1 MISSS
6 DQSWEVT
13 MVEREKCFVVM
24 PFGLKPRNDG
34 TDRTYNFDKVYRVII
49 QRAIMNVGMQP
60 IRADETE
67 GSRVVHADMFKDL
80 RDRPVVLVDLSLLN
94 PNVLYELGIRHVM
107 SPTGTVLMANE
118 ETVKKLPFDIA
129 LSRTIAYRYDGE
141 YLDWDEVERVIPQ
154 LQAAI
159 EEARRGTPD
168 SPVYAFLE
176 QVLSASALKKDE
188 APVEDGKTQGSDLD
202 AYQKKFAKMWLE
214 SDDTIHLDKLIDE
227 HSHSPFGV
235 RAIGYYGLL
244 AKLEK
249 PAQTRIAE
257 LLFSHEQY
265 DLSAEL
271 YEQCDVEGKLTFS
284 DYLYYGPAYS
294 NAHPDMEGAR
304 KALKL
309 LEKARSMAKKRV
321 DENPKDR
328 DAQKDYSYATQHV
341 AAMLSWVWNLS
352 RDEND
357 LREVI
362 LELRE
367 SIRLI
372 EDLRATGLDDIPLG
386 RYAHNLLRYTMFLR
400 ISENDPN
407 RLDGEKNFQK
417 ILALKPG
424 SELSLSASYLRWFQ
438 VFILADMGKYEDA
451 QKRAQAA
458 IALDIRYATRE
469 DETEVGRRQYSEL
482 RRLLESFSRFWRDPK
497 SIARVSQILNSARIS

>member
-1 MISSS
+1 
-6 DQSWEVT
+6 

-24 PFGLKPRNDG
+24 PFGVKPRNDG
-34 TDRTYNFDKVYRVII
+34 SDRTYNFDKVYRVII

-141 YLDWDEVERVIPQ
+141 HLDWDEVERVIPQ

-159 EEARRGTPD
+159 EEAKRGTPD

-176 QVLSASALKKDE
+176 QVLSASALRKDE
-188 APVEDGKTQGSDLD
+188 TPVEDGRSPASELD
-202 AYQKKFAKMWLE
+202 VYQNKFARMWLE
-214 SDDTIHLDKLIDE
+214 SQDTIKLDKLIDE
-227 HSHSPFGV
+227 HSNSSFGV

-249 PAQTRIAE
+249 SDQTRIAE
-257 LLFSHEQY
+257 LLFNHEQY

-271 YEQCDVEGKLTFS
+271 YEQCDVEGKLGFS
-284 DYLYYGPAYS
+284 DYLYYGAAYS

-304 KALKL
+304 NGLKL

-321 DENPKDR
+321 DANPKDR
-328 DAQKDYSYATQHV
+328 DAQRDYSYATQHV
-341 AAMLSWVWNLS
+341 AAMRSWIWNLS
-352 RDEND
+352 RDESD
-357 LREVI
+357 LRDVI

-372 EDLRATGLDDIPLG
+372 EELRGTGLEDIPLG

-400 ISENDPN
+400 ISENDPE
-407 RLDGEKNFQK
+407 RLDVEKNFQK

-438 VFILADMGKYEDA
+438 VFILADMGKYDDA

-458 IALDIRYATRE
+458 IALDIRYATRD

>member
-1 MISSS
+1 MA
-6 DQSWEVT
+6 
-13 MVEREKCFVVM
+13 EREKCFVVM
-24 PFGLKPRNDG
+24 PFGIKPKNDG
-34 TDRTYNFDKVYRVII
+34 TDRTYNFDKVYRVMI

-60 IRADETE
+60 IRADQTE

-141 YLDWDEVERVIPQ
+141 FLDWDEVERVIPL

-168 SPVYAFLE
+168 SPVYAFLD
-176 QVLSASALKKDE
+176 QALSPSALKKDD
-188 APVEDGKTQGSDLD
+188 APVEDGKSPSSELD
-202 AYQKKFAKMWLE
+202 VYQKKFARMWLE
-214 SDDTIHLDKLIDE
+214 SKEAVNIDALIDE
-227 HSHSPFGV
+227 HSSSTFGI

-244 AKLEK
+244 ANVEK
-249 PAQTRIAE
+249 PVQTKIAE
-257 LLFSHEQY
+257 LMFNHEQY

-271 YEQCDVEGKLTFS
+271 YEQLEVEGKLSFNDRLFYGAAFS
-284 DYLYYGPAYS
+284 Y
-294 NAHPDMEGAR
+294 AHPDLQGASR
-304 KALKL
+304 GLQI
-309 LEKARSMAKKRV
+309 LEQARQEAKKRI
-321 DENPKDR
+321 DENAKDR
-328 DAQKDYSYATQHV
+328 NAKRDYSYATQQV
-341 AAMLSWVWNLS
+341 AAMLTWIWNLS
-352 RDEND
+352 REEND
-357 LREVI
+357 LQNVI
-362 LELRE
+362 AELRE

-372 EDLRATGLDDIPLG
+372 EELRSGGLDDVPLG
-386 RYAHNLLRYTMFLR
+386 RYAHNLLRYAMFLR
-400 ISENDPN
+400 IAENDPD
-407 RLDGEKNFQK
+407 RLDVEKNFQK

-438 VFILADMGKYEDA
+438 VIILADMGKYDDA

-458 IALDIRYATRE
+458 IALDMRYATRD

-482 RRLLESFSRFWRDPK
+482 RRLIENFSRFWRDPK
-497 SIARVSQILNSARIS
+497 SIARVSQILNSARVN

>member
-1 MISSS
+1 MA
-6 DQSWEVT
+6 
-13 MVEREKCFVVM
+13 EREKCFVVM
-24 PFGLKPRNDG
+24 PFGVKPRNDG

-129 LSRTIAYRYDGE
+129 LSRTISYRYDGE
-141 YLDWDEVERVIPQ
+141 YMDWDEVERVIPV
-154 LQAAI
+154 LQASI

-176 QVLSASALKKDE
+176 QALSPSALKKDD
-188 APVEDGKTQGSDLD
+188 APVEDGKNPNSDLD
-202 AYQKKFAKMWLE
+202 VYQKQFAKMWLE
-214 SDDTIHLDKLIDE
+214 KKEPINIDKLIDD
-227 HSHSPFGV
+227 HSNSQFGV

-244 AKLEK
+244 ANPENSVQIK
-249 PAQTRIAE
+249 IAE
-257 LLFSHEQY
+257 LLFNHEQF

-271 YEQCDVEGKLTFS
+271 YEQCYVEKKLGFNDCLFYAAAFS
-284 DYLYYGPAYS
+284 Y
-294 NAHPDMEGAR
+294 AHPDMEGAR
-304 KALKL
+304 QALKI
-309 LEKARSMAKKRV
+309 LEDARKDAKKRL

-328 DAQKDYSYATQHV
+328 DAQRDYSYATQHI
-341 AAMLSWVWNLS
+341 AAMLSWIWSLS

-357 LREVI
+357 LQNVI
-362 LELRE
+362 SELRE

-372 EDLRATGLDDIPLG
+372 EELRSSGIDDIPLG
-386 RYAHNLLRYTMFLR
+386 RYAHNLLRYAMFLR
-400 ISENDPN
+400 IAENDPS

-438 VFILADMGKYEDA
+438 VIILADMGKYDDA
-451 QKRAQAA
+451 QKRAQSA
-458 IALDIRYATRE
+458 IALDMRYATRDE
-469 DETEVGRRQYSEL
+469 ETEVGRQQYSEL
-482 RRLLESFSRFWRDPK
+482 RRLIENFSRFWRDPK
-497 SIARVSQILNSARIS
+497 SIARVSQIINSARVN

>member
-1 MISSS
+1 M
-6 DQSWEVT
+6 T
-13 MVEREKCFVVM
+13 EREKCFVVM
-24 PFGLKPRNDG
+24 PFGVKPRNDG
-34 TDRTYNFDKVYRVII
+34 TERTYNFDKVYRVMI
-49 QRAIMNVGMQP
+49 QRAILNVGMQP

-176 QVLSASALKKDE
+176 QVLSASALKKDD
-188 APVEDGKTQGSDLD
+188 ASAEDGKNPNSDLD
-202 AYQKKFAKMWLE
+202 VYQKKFAKMWLE
-214 SDDTIHLDKLIDE
+214 SQGTINIDKLIDE
-227 HSHSPFGV
+227 HSNSSFGV

-244 AKLEK
+244 ASLDK
-249 PAQTRIAE
+249 PIQTKIAE
-257 LLFSHEQY
+257 FMFNHEQY
-265 DLSAEL
+265 DLAAEL
-271 YEQCDVEGKLTFS
+271 YEQCEVEGKLSFN
-284 DYLYYGPAYS
+284 DYLYYGPAHS
-294 NAHPDMEGAR
+294 SAHPDMEGA
-304 KALKL
+304 KKGLKI
-309 LEKARSMAKKRV
+309 LEKARGMAKKRM

-328 DAQKDYSYATQHV
+328 DAQKDFSYATQHITG
-341 AAMLSWVWNLS
+341 MLSWIWSLS

-357 LREVI
+357 LRDVI
-362 LELRE
+362 TELRE

-372 EDLRATGLDDIPLG
+372 EELRSSGLDDIPLG
-386 RYAHNLLRYTMFLR
+386 RYAHNLLRYAMFLR
-400 ISENDPN
+400 IAENDPN
-407 RLDGEKNFQK
+407 RMDVEKNFQK

-424 SELSLSASYLRWFQ
+424 TELNLSASYLRWFQ
-438 VFILADMGKYEDA
+438 VFLLADMGKYDDA

-497 SIARVSQILNSARIS
+497 SIARVSQIINSVRIN